1 MDIDLRRAA
10 AAKRQREFRL
20 RRRLRIVLPQYEI
33 HENDLSA
40 LDAYVLRL
48 LHLRIRGAARGDPTA
63 ARLALALS
71 RLSRV
76 TWRGGE
82 NG

>member
-1 MDIDLRRAA
+1 MDAVQRRVA

-20 RRRLRIVLPQYEI
+20 RRRLRIVLPQYEV
-33 HENDLSA
+33 HEDDLSA

-48 LHLRIRGAARGDPTA
+48 ISLRIRGAPFGDPTA
-63 ARLALALS
+63 ARLALARS
-71 RLSRV
+71 KLSRV
-76 TWRGGE
+76 TGRGGE